1 MPLALAPLRTTTFE
15 EREKVKENEDA
26 IIKYHLLFGHPIKV
40 VNPLNLVD
48 KQKTIQHAVT
58 ILV

>member
-1 MPLALAPLRTTTFE
+1 LAPLRTTTFE